1 MRYQFVIAVNAG
13 TWDVPGALRHK
24 LSKSIRSE
32 TGSEFLNMVVLRL
45 FVLRYT
51 HRPQGEL
58 LEN

>member
-1 MRYQFVIAVNAG
+1 MCLAHCGKNSAKAS
-13 TWDVPGALRHK
+13 VPKR
-24 LSKSIRSE
+24 
-32 TGSEFLNMVVLRL
+32 GSEFLNMVVLRL